1 MIKSGF
7 CMSICPS
14 AHFISLHIVKE
25 MNFERVIFLI
35 FYAYLKD
42 RLHILLL
49 ILMKFK
55 RMT

>member
-1 MIKSGF
+1 MLKSGF

-25 MNFERVIFLI
+25 MDFERVVFLI
-35 FYAYLKD
+35 CYANLRD
-42 RLHILLL
+42 RLHMLLL
-49 ILMKFK
+49 ILIKFK

>member
-49 ILMKFK
+49 ILIKFK